1 MGLARLVAA
10 CVLIVLALFCRE
22 SAAEER
28 AALIVRVAG
37 TPVEAFVER
46 IRGQVS
52 DLPIRIRT
60 VELDARADELA
71 RAALRL
77 GREEGAIAVVWLEP
91 IEHGELLVRVTASAS
106 GEQLVRRLDAPTERA
121 DTATSER
128 LETAAVVV
136 RATLEALL
144 ETGRIGP
151 PSSPPA
157 PGEEPP
163 PPPESA
169 VPSPR
174 PPRTAP
180 GPAPLVRSS
189 PSFTSR
195 AALGWL
201 AVIDGQTT
209 AGLHGPLARLDVR
222 RKHVGIGLQGAL
234 SLPATIDDGVVQ
246 LRLVRAS
253 LGADAVLAWP
263 LDRALTVEG
272 HVGGGIASFHRSTA
286 SRPAAGVVGTPEQTA
301 FTAELTSDVV
311 LSIEPFPALPAL
323 RVVAAAGAA
332 LLLAPPR
339 YDFMTTRGIAL
350 GPALWT
356 VQPRFTAGLGWVF

>member
-1 MGLARLVAA
+1 
-10 CVLIVLALFCRE
+10 VLIVLALFCRE

-37 TPVEAFVER
+37 TPVDALVER

-52 DLPIRIRT
+52 DLPIVVRT
-60 VELDARADELA
+60 VELDAPADERA

-77 GREEGAIAVVWLEP
+77 GREEGAVAVVWLEP
-91 IEHGELLVRVTASAS
+91 LERGALLVCVIASESGEL
-106 GEQLVRRLDAPTERA
+106 LVRRLDAPTDRA
-121 DTATSER
+121 DAATSER

-144 ETGRIGP
+144 ETGRIGA
-151 PSSPPA
+151 PSSPPS
-157 PGEEPP
+157 PGAEAPP
-163 PPPESA
+163 PPGSA
-169 VPSPR
+169 APPSAP

-180 GPAPLVRSS
+180 RPASPVR
-189 PSFTSR
+189 PSRAITSR

-201 AVIDGQTT
+201 AVIDGQTP
-209 AGLHGPLARLDVR
+209 AGLQGPLARVEVR
-222 RKHVGIGLQGAL
+222 RKNVGLGLQAAL

-246 LRLVRAS
+246 LQLVRTS

-263 LDRALTVEG
+263 LGRALAIEG
-272 HVGGGIASFHRSTA
+272 HVGGGITSFHRSTA
-286 SRPAAGVVGTPEQTA
+286 SRPEAGVAGTPDQTA
-301 FTAELTSDVV
+301 FTVELTSDV
-311 LSIEPFPALPAL
+311 LFSIEPLTALPAF
-323 RVVAAAGAA
+323 RVVTAAGAA

-339 YDFMTTRGIAL
+339 YDFRTTRGIAL
-350 GPALWT
+350 GPALWA

>member
-1 MGLARLVAA
+1 VGLARLVAA

-28 AALIVRVAG
+28 VALIVRVAG
-37 TPVEAFVER
+37 TPVDAFVER

-52 DLPIRIRT
+52 DLPIGIRT
-60 VELDARADELA
+60 VELDARADERA

-77 GREEGAIAVVWLEP
+77 GREGGAIAVVWLEP
-91 IEHGELLVRVTASAS
+91 VEHGALLVRVTASES
-106 GEQLVRRLDAPTERA
+106 GEHLVRRLDAPTDRA
-121 DTATSER
+121 ETATSER

-151 PSSPPA
+151 PSRA
-157 PGEEPP
+157 VEPP

-169 VPSPR
+169 APSPR

-180 GPAPLVRSS
+180 GPAPPVRSS
-189 PSFTSR
+189 PSITSR

-209 AGLHGPLARLDVR
+209 AGLHGPLARLDLR

-234 SLPATIDDGVVQ
+234 SLPATIDDGAVQ

-253 LGADAVLAWP
+253 LGADAVVAWP
-263 LDRALTVEG
+263 LGRTLTIEG

-311 LSIEPFPALPAL
+311 LSIEPLPALPAL
-323 RVVAAAGAA
+323 RVVVAAGAA

-339 YDFMTTRGIAL
+339 YDFMTTRGIAP
-350 GPALWT
+350 GPALWP